1 MIEEDLDK
9 ATESDDIHANL
20 DLFYEVLTEVCDP
33 LFKVN
38 IKQGNK
44 KN

>member
-9 ATESDDIHANL
+9 VTEPDDIDANI

-38 IKQGNK
+38 IKEGN
-44 KN
+44 